1 MRSQTNLQA
10 ILSKGHFAVT
20 CEVTP
25 PLGANLD
32 STRLTASGLLGN
44 VDAVNVNDN
53 PSANVRMSS
62 WAICKILLDSGIEPI
77 MQMTTRDRNR
87 IALQSDLLGASALD
101 IKNVVCMTGDHPVKG
116 DHPQAK
122 KVFDLDS
129 IQWIEAVKR
138 ISDEGRLING
148 NKVEGIPSFFIGC
161 VANPFVESQELHII
175 KLKKKVRAGAEF
187 IQTQPVFDTKLFKGW
202 LDLAADHG
210 IIDNCHIIAGVIA
223 IKSLGMA
230 NYMHNNLPGIAI
242 PDTLIGR
249 LKAVPKEKQ
258 REEGI
263 RICIDQIEE
272 LKQMKGVKGVHIMAP
287 GPREKISEIIERAG
301 LLPRPQLSKQSIE

>member
-1 MRSQTNLQA
+1 MKSQTNLQT
-10 ILSKGHFAVT
+10 ILGRGHFAVT

-32 STRLTASGLLGN
+32 SISLIASELLGN

-62 WAICKILLDSGIEPI
+62 WAICKILLDSGIEPV

-138 ISDEGRLING
+138 IRDEGRLING
-148 NKVEGIPSFFIGC
+148 NKIKGTPGFFIGC

-187 IQTQPVFDTKLFKGW
+187 IQTQPVFDTKRFGIW
-202 LDLAADHG
+202 LNMAKDHG
-210 IIDNCHIIAGVIA
+210 ITEKCYIIPGIIA
-223 IKSLGMA
+223 IKSIGMA
-230 NYMHNNLPGIAI
+230 QYMSNNLPGIII
-242 PDTLIGR
+242 PDFVIDR
-249 LKAVPKEKQ
+249 LNGVPKDKQ

-263 RICIDQIEE
+263 KICIDQIKE
-272 LKQMKGVKGVHIMAP
+272 LGDMKEVKGIHIMAP
-287 GPREKISEIIERAG
+287 GPKANTAEIIERAG
-301 LLPRPQLSKQSIE
+301 LLPRPQISKQSVE